1 VGFFN
6 VVKKDEINFRNYIMK
21 CVYINLDIATN
32 RNEKIIKN
40 LEENKGK
47 DWSIERY
54 KANDSTYIKENKIS
68 GVIRDSEKACFLSH
82 RNAINQNI
90 LIKEH
95 LWILE
100 DDARL
105 GVSTSKIINE
115 IMSIGNEFDWDIIFT
130 DVCITEPTTM
140 IELIKLRN
148 KLTVHKQTQIINL
161 TTINFAGASSYII
174 NQKSI
179 NKILNLINEEII
191 INEPYDLY
199 LRRLIYENKVSAF
212 VLFPFPT
219 TISSDAE
226 KSQIQLSTT
235 VMTDLIWNTFR
246 KMIWL
251 DRNFEDVNKDL
262 LNIDSSICCEES
274 KKFGTIISAC
284 ISSEFILK

>member
-284 ISSEFILK
+284 ISSEFVLK

>member
-1 VGFFN
+1 
-6 VVKKDEINFRNYIMK
+6 MK

-105 GVSTSKIINE
+105 GVNTSKIVNE

-179 NKILNLINEEII
+179 NKILNLINEEIT

-251 DRNFEDVNKDL
+251 DRNFEDVNEDL

-284 ISSEFILK
+284 ISSEFVLK